1 MKNLLLTSKKAS
13 NKIAKKKK
21 EIKKSDYELTQNGS

>member
-13 NKIAKKKK
+13 NKIAKKKI
-21 EIKKSDYELTQNGS
+21 IKKSDYELTQNGS